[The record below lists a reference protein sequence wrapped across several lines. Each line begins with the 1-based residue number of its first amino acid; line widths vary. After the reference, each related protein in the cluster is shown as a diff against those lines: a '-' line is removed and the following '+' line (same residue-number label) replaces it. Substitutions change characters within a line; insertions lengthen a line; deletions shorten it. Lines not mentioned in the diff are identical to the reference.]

1 MQLRKSSGAEAVF
14 WVVDVCGNDM
24 RLEILISR
32 EEIEK
37 RVKELAEE
45 ISRDFAGEDPL
56 MLGILNGAFVF
67 MADLIRE
74 MSVPVEVEFIRV
86 KSYSG
91 TDSTGRIDVIMD
103 VSENVSG
110 KNVVIVEDIVDTG
123 LTMDFLVRRVVE
135 KGAKSVKICALLD
148 KPSRRVVDVK
158 PDYVGFTIPDYFVVG
173 YGLDYNG
180 RYRELPAIYR
190 VCNSESSDFKDSD

>member
-1 MQLRKSSGAEAVF
+1 M
-14 WVVDVCGNDM
+14 CGNDGLK
-24 RLEILISR
+24 LEVLISR

-37 RVKELAEE
+37 RVRELAEE
-45 ISRDFAGEDPL
+45 ISRDFEGEDPL
-56 MLGILNGAFVF
+56 MLGILNGAFIF

-74 MSVPVEVEFIRV
+74 MKVPVEVEFIRV

-123 LTMDFLVRRVVE
+123 LTMDFLVKRVSE
-135 KGAKSVKICALLD
+135 RGAKSVRICALLD
-148 KPSRRVVDVK
+148 KPSRRVVNVK

-180 RYRELPAIYR
+180 KYRELPEIYR
-190 VCNSESSDFKDSD
+190 VCQD

>member
-1 MQLRKSSGAEAVF
+1 MESLNLK
-14 WVVDVCGNDM
+14 
-24 RLEILISR
+24 LEVLISR

-45 ISRDFAGEDPL
+45 ISKDYSREDPL

-74 MSVPVEVEFIRV
+74 MKVPVEVDFLRV
-86 KSYSG
+86 KSYCG
-91 TDSTGRIDVIMD
+91 TSAGELEVIMD
-103 VSENVSG
+103 VPDVKG
-110 KNVVIVEDIVDTG
+110 KDVIIVEDIIDTG
-123 LTMDFLVRRVVE
+123 LTMDFLLKRVKK
-135 KGAKSVKICALLD
+135 KGAKSVKVCALLD
-148 KPSRRVVDVK
+148 KPSKRVVDVK

-180 RYRELPAIYR
+180 RYRELPEIYK
-190 VCNSESSDFKDSD
+190 VILD